1 MKDQLPHIIKGC
13 LDNRRVSQKALFEMY
28 NKELLAKA
36 YRLTNNKVL
45 AKEATQ
51 ECWIEAFNYIKNFNS
66 EKGSFRNWVYTIL
79 IRSSWKVLK
88 ANPQLHTTTAN
99 NYHQEENKIIEQLS
113 CQELL
118 NEMSYIPDVSRMVF
132 KLYVIEGYRH
142 KEIAQSLEI
151 SASTSRVHL
160 TKARKIMRERYAI
173 INKTTYDEL

>member
-1 MKDQLPHIIKGC
+1 VKDQLQYIIKGC

-36 YRLTNNKVL
+36 YRLTKNKVL

-51 ECWIEAFNYIKNFNS
+51 ECWIEAFKYIKNFNFQ
-66 EKGSFRNWVYTIL
+66 KGTFRNWIYTIL

-88 ANPQLHTTTAN
+88 ANPQVLTATDN
-99 NYHQEENKIIEQLS
+99 IFHQEENRIIERLS

-118 NEMSYIPDVSRMVF
+118 NEMSYIPDISRMVF

-142 KEIAQSLEI
+142 KEIAQSLDI
-151 SASTSRVHL
+151 SESTSRVHL
-160 TKARKIMRERYAI
+160 TKARKIMRERYEI
-173 INKTTYDEL
+173 INKTTYDEI